1 MSFRAGAHHRTKLNK
16 WVQDLKVRQIYRHPK
31 YDDPVMFAI
40 DVALLLLD
48 RPAQINSAV
57 RPICLPGKN
66 DRPRTDCTVTGW
78 GRLGDFGRR
87 PDYLMQVNTP
97 FKDEHVLLL
106 IRIKSSKIKADFRM
120 QYIFTVQASGKQ
132 TTVHFKHNYKNVEKK
147 FCKTHSRKL

>member
-16 WVQDLKVRQIYRHPK
+16 WVQDLKVRQIHRHPK
-31 YDDPVMFAI
+31 YDDPVMFAN

-48 RPAQINSAV
+48 RPAQINSAI

-78 GRLGDFGRR
+78 GRLDDFGRR

-106 IRIKSSKIKADFRM
+106 IRIKSSKLKQIFECSTSSLFR
-120 QYIFTVQASGKQ
+120 QAESKQ
-132 TTVHFKHNYKNVEKK
+132 LFILSIITTMSKSSLDRL
-147 FCKTHSRKL
+147 SRANF

>member
-1 MSFRAGAHHRTKLNK
+1 
-16 WVQDLKVRQIYRHPK
+16 
-31 YDDPVMFAI
+31 MFAN

-57 RPICLPGKN
+57 RPICLPVKN
-66 DRPRTDCTVTGW
+66 YRPRTDCTVTGW

-87 PDYLMQVNTP
+87 PDYQVNTP

-132 TTVHFKHNYKNVEKK
+132 TTVHFKHNYNNVEKQ
-147 FCKTHSRKL
+147 S

>member
-1 MSFRAGAHHRTKLNK
+1 MSFRASAHHRTKLNK

-31 YDDPVMFAI
+31 YDDPVMFAN

-57 RPICLPGKN
+57 RLICLSGKN

-78 GRLGDFGRR
+78 GRLDDFGRR
-87 PDYLMQVNTP
+87 PDYLMQVNIP

-106 IRIKSSKIKADFRM
+106 IRIKSSKIKAYFRM

-132 TTVHFKHNYKNVEKK
+132 TTVHFKHNYNNVEKQ
-147 FCKTHSRKL
+147 S